1 MKISDLRALPEEV
14 TNRLTDAKEGLVDS
28 LLNLTLQR
36 VSGFGSE
43 GEIVYGVKPS
53 LRFVSGF
60 LLSRYEETGQDDETT
75 DIHLSTHG
83 LDFQIKTEAAGEV
96 DVAIEFSIYVRALPD
111 WDELTRTE
119 LDLFPNP
126 PLKRDIEQLIRA
138 TTKSA

>member
-1 MKISDLRALPEEV
+1 MKIADLRALPEEI
-14 TNRLTDAKEGLVDS
+14 TDRLTDAKEGLVDS

-60 LLSRYEETGQDDETT
+60 LLPRYEETGKEDETS

-83 LDFQIKTEAAGEV
+83 LDFQIKTEATGGV
-96 DVAIEFSIYVRALPD
+96 DVSIEFSIYVRALPN
-111 WDELTRTE
+111 WDELTRPE
-119 LDLFPNP
+119 LDLYPN
-126 PLKRDIEQLIRA
+126 RR
-138 TTKSA
+138 